1 MIILSCIAHYFI
13 DLPNLHSTFTQPIS
27 TNMPVIG
34 KLIKKTTAL
43 VYKRSINKGNEYT
56 EQLRMLRTLLEKAE
70 HTNFGKD
77 YQFGSIIHSGDI
89 VLNYRKA
96 VPIFDYESFYK
107 SWLRRTIAGEK
118 DHIWPGRI
126 KYYALSSGTTGSP
139 SKRIPVTHEMIRSF
153 QKTSLKQY
161 TILHELDLPE
171 AFFAASLLAV
181 GGCTKLT
188 RKKTHIEGDLSGILK
203 KHTSL
208 VVTPF
213 AKPGNKI
220 AGIKDWN
227 LKLDQMVEKAPE
239 WNIGIMMGVPSW
251 CIMLLE
257 RIVAR
262 YRLENIHQLWPN
274 FSVYVHGGVF
284 MQPYIPRLEK
294 VLGHPI
300 HLLDTYLSSEGY
312 FAYQRSVQHS
322 GMTLLL
328 NAGVFY
334 EFIPFNSDYFDEHG
348 NLRDKHTAYTL
359 SEVVENIDYALLI
372 STNSGLWRYLIG
384 DLVRFIDVEN
394 REIKI
399 TGRIKQFLSLA
410 GEHLSL
416 DNINSALDNVSQK
429 TGISISEFSIIPNHD
444 KLRHEWFLGVTTK
457 TNTVQLAQ
465 MLDQELALL
474 NDDYASVRK
483 YTLNT
488 PAVTTVKEQA
498 FYDFL
503 AHIGK
508 SGSQNKFPRVMNA
521 EQAEKWR
528 SFIAQ

>member
-1 MIILSCIAHYFI
+1 
-13 DLPNLHSTFTQPIS
+13 
-27 TNMPVIG
+27 MPVIG

-43 VYKRSINKGNEYT
+43 VYKRNVNKGKEYAD
-56 EQLRMLRTLLEKAE
+56 QLRMLNKLLEKAE
-70 HTNFGKD
+70 STNFGKAHD
-77 YQFGSIIHSGDI
+77 FSSILNSPELVTAYQ
-89 VLNYRKA
+89 NA
-96 VPIFDYESFYK
+96 VPVCDYESFYS

-126 KYYALSSGTTGSP
+126 KHYALSSGTTGSP

-171 AFFAASLLAV
+171 EFFAASLLAV

-188 RKKTHIEGDLSGILK
+188 RRKSHIEGDLSGILK
-203 KHTSL
+203 KHTSF

-227 LKLDQMVEKAPE
+227 VKLEQMVEKAPD
-239 WNIGIMMGVPSW
+239 WNIGIIMGVPSW
-251 CIMLLE
+251 CIMLIE
-257 RIVAR
+257 RIVER
-262 YRLENIHQLWPN
+262 YKLSHIHELWPN
-274 FSVYVHGGVF
+274 LSVYVHGGVF
-284 MQPYIPRLEK
+284 MDPYIPRLNK
-294 VLGHPI
+294 VLGRPI
-300 HLLDTYLSSEGY
+300 HLLDTYLASEGY
-312 FAYQRSVQHS
+312 FAYQRSVQNE
-322 GMTLLL
+322 GMSLLL
-328 NAGVFY
+328 NSGVFY

-348 NLRDKHTAYTL
+348 NLKDRHTAYTL
-359 SEVVENIDYALLI
+359 SEVVEGVDYALVL
-372 STNSGLWRYLIG
+372 STNAGLWRYVIG

-399 TGRIKQFLSLA
+399 TGRIKQFLSLT

-416 DNINSALDNVSQK
+416 ENINAAVENVSKK
-429 TGISISEFSIIPNHD
+429 TGVSISEFSIIPNHD
-444 KLRHEWFLGVTTK
+444 QLRHEWYLG
-457 TNTVQLAQ
+457 TNEGVDAQ
-465 MLDQELALL
+465 QIMDLLDKELELL

-488 PAVTTVKEQA
+488 PSVFVLKEQK

-503 AHIGK
+503 AQIGK

-521 EQAEKWR
+521 QQAQKWR
-528 SFIAQ
+528 SFLAQ